1 MSNPEEESEKDTGFI
16 PVSVINQR
24 AAQAYMAVLMIR
36 IAEGFVKGINPG
48 KMMDESVMELAALL
62 SAREMSDEMLV
73 SVMKNITGRSVG
85 ETDTNRRLVLRP
97 NEHFT
102 EEEMDHLLSIRDD
115 KQAVELFIRTRPKV
129 MAAVEKSGI
138 TLERAVDAIVRS
150 IQSM

>member
-1 MSNPEEESEKDTGFI
+1 MSNPNDPDHDTGFI
-16 PVSVINQR
+16 PVSVINQH
-24 AAQAYMAVLMIR
+24 AAQAYMAVLMVR

-48 KMMDESVMELAALL
+48 KVMDESIMELAALL

-73 SVMKNITGRSVG
+73 SVMENITGRSVG
-85 ETDTNRRLVLRP
+85 DTDTNRRLVLRP
-97 NEHFT
+97 DEHFT

-150 IQSM
+150 IQSR